1 MIDFD
6 KEAQQARRQFFLT
19 AGAVACFLF
28 LPILFV
34 PLFHFIQ
41 NRPLQIL
48 ISQLIPHGGTI
59 LFIALYT
66 RKCEPEKPLLQRL
79 NVQNTPVCSPL
90 KVLKLFLWMFLLTS
104 SATLIV
110 QTLSNAL
117 SLNLSQQSIIQEA
130 QCGSWW
136 RFGVIVFCS
145 LILAPVAEELL
156 FRGVLFQSFLKILG
170 RNGAVFGVS
179 LLFALLHWN
188 MLSFLSL
195 FLMGIMLQK
204 AVEETGTLRAAIG
217 MHFLNNLVSVLY
229 LLLMRIAGP
238 YF

>member
-79 NVQNTPVCSPL
+79 NVQKTPVCSPL

-117 SLNLSQQSIIQEA
+117 SLNLPQQSIIQEA

>member
-1 MIDFD
+1 MIEFD

-28 LPILFV
+28 LPFLFL
-34 PLFHFIQ
+34 PLFYFVK

-48 ISQLIPHGGTI
+48 LGQLIPHGGTI
-59 LFIALYT
+59 LFIALYS
-66 RKCEPEKPLLQRL
+66 RKCNPGKKMLDRL
-79 NVQNTPVCSPL
+79 NLQKTPGYSL
-90 KVLKLFLWMFLLTS
+90 RRVLLLFLWMFLLTS
-104 SATLIV
+104 AATLII

-117 SLNLSQQSIIQEA
+117 SLNLPQQRIIQEA

-136 RFGVIVFCS
+136 SFGAIAFCS
-145 LILAPVAEELL
+145 LVLAPVAEELL
-156 FRGVLFQSFLKILG
+156 FRGVLFQSFHKILG
-170 RNGAVFGVS
+170 RNGAISCVA

-188 MLSFLSL
+188 ALSFLSL

-204 AVEETGTLRAAIG
+204 AAEETGTLRTAIG
-217 MHFLNNLVSVLY
+217 MHFLNNLISVLY
-229 LLLMRIAGP
+229 LLLIRVAGP

>member
-6 KEAQQARRQFFLT
+6 KEAQQVRRQFFLT

-79 NVQNTPVCSPL
+79 NIQKTPADSPL

-117 SLNLSQQSIIQEA
+117 SLNLPQQSIIQEA